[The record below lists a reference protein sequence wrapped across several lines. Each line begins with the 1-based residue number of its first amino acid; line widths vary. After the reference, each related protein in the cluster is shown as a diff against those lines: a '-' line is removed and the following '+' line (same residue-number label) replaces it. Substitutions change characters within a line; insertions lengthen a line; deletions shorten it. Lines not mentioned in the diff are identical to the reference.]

1 MIVIKSEELKDTAVH
16 PKLESLMHDLY
27 LKIPSLTFEAG
38 SRDFFFSSD
47 TRFISAVKVHNGH
60 WHVGAI
66 SIEEFRDKERNWAG
80 KYYITSPKIT
90 VKRGRRN
97 TKHTTLPAEA
107 FKLAKNVFA
116 AVPSQA
122 EIRSEMCEFVSREL
136 NSVHYNAKRNF
147 ERKGEDHVAQMMRA
161 LMEYR
166 TTGVLTVSAEVDR
179 MLSQPDL
186 HKLSNTAAIAT
197 SVAQDFRDKRG
208 TVVREEKDGSLTA
221 IHVDEKQN
229 MQVMNYASSYDMPEL
244 QSTKMTMLK
253 LLEVKQPAES
263 IGVRFQINNSNWYF
277 ICDGDIITT
286 S

>member
-1 MIVIKSEELKDTAVH
+1 MIVIKDEALKDTAVH

-38 SRDFFFSSD
+38 SREFFFSSD

-66 SIEEFRDKERNWAG
+66 AVEEFRDKERNWAR
-80 KYYITSPKIT
+80 KYHITSPKIT

-107 FKLAKNVFA
+107 FKLAKTVFA
-116 AVPSQA
+116 MVPSQA
-122 EIRSEMCEFVSREL
+122 EVRAEMFEAVNREIS
-136 NSVHYNAKRNF
+136 SVHYNAKRNF
-147 ERKGEDHVAQMMRA
+147 ERKGEDYVMQMMRS

-179 MLSQPDL
+179 MLNQPDL
-186 HKLSNTAAIAT
+186 HRLSNTAAIAT

-208 TVVREEKDGSLTA
+208 IMVREERDGSYTA

-229 MQVMNYASSYDMPEL
+229 MQVMNYSTTYDMPEL
-244 QSTKMTMLK
+244 QQTKLAMLK
-253 LLEVKQPAES
+253 LLDVKQPAES
-263 IGVRFQINNSNWYF
+263 IGVRFHINNINWYF
-277 ICDGDIITT
+277 LCDGDIITT

>member
-1 MIVIKSEELKDTAVH
+1 MIVIKPEEFKDTAVH

-27 LKIPSLTFEAG
+27 LKIPSLSFEAG
-38 SRDFFFSSD
+38 SRDYFPSSD
-47 TRFISAVKVHNGH
+47 SRLISAVKVHNGH

-66 SIEEFRDKERNWAG
+66 AIDEVRNRDGLRTPR
-80 KYYITSPKIT
+80 YHITSPKIT

-122 EIRSEMCEFVSREL
+122 EIRSEMCELISREV

-147 ERKGEDHVAQMMRA
+147 ERIGEDYVVQMMRS
-161 LMEYR
+161 LMEYK
-166 TTGVLTVSAEVDR
+166 TTGLLTVSAEVDR
-179 MLSQPDL
+179 MLSRPDL
-186 HKLSNTAAIAT
+186 HKLSVTAAIAT
-197 SVAQDFRDKRG
+197 SVAQDFRNKRG
-208 TVVREEKDGSLTA
+208 TVVREEKDGSYTA

-229 MQVMNYASSYDMPEL
+229 MQVMNYASTYDMPEV
-244 QSTKMTMLK
+244 QSTKLAMLK

-263 IGVRFQINNSNWYF
+263 IGVRFQINNANWYF
-277 ICDGDIITT
+277 LCDGDIITT